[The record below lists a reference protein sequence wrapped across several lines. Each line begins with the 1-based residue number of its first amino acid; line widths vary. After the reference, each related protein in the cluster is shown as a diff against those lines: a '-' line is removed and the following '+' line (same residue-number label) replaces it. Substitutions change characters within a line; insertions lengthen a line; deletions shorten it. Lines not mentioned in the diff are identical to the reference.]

1 MRTILLFIQLIM
13 KIFYYIFEI
22 IISFSIYLGFYYV
35 NELLTKDFILNNHVS
50 WLFLPAGIRIMLI
63 LVFTYTGAIGL
74 SIASLVIGFISNAP
88 YDLITASGIALI
100 CGFAP
105 LLSRLFVIHHFQ
117 VHPNLNNLTTR
128 QLIWIILIFALFN
141 SGLHQLWFV
150 ARSLDTGGWN
160 YFIAMLV
167 GDIAGSLICIISIK
181 YGLSWMMKKFSKPP
195 PPPVLMRRG
204 NPH

>member
-1 MRTILLFIQLIM
+1 M
-13 KIFYYIFEI
+13 KIFYYIFET
-22 IISFSIYLGFYYV
+22 IISFLIYLGFYYF
-35 NELLTKDFILNNHVS
+35 NELLTKDFSLNKHVS
-50 WLFLPAGIRIMLI
+50 WLFLPAGIRIILI

-74 SIASLVIGFISNAP
+74 SIASLTIGFISNAP
-88 YDLITASGIALI
+88 YDLITAAGIALI

-117 VHPNLNNLTTR
+117 VHPNLNNLTTW

-150 ARSLDTGGWN
+150 ARSLDSGGWN
-160 YFIAMLV
+160 YFIAMFV

-181 YGLSWMMKKFSKPP
+181 YGLSWMVKKFSKPP
-195 PPPVLMRRG
+195 LPPPVLMRRG